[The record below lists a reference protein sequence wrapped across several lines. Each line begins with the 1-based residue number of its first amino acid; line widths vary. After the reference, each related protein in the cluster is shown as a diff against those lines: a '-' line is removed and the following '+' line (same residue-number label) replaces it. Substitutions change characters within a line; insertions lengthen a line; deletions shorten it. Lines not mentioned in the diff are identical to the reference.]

1 MLSRLELKVPLIIAS
16 GPGGF
21 GEYAKIDGFPWEY
34 VGAYTLKTVTY
45 NQKYGN
51 VPPRMYTRDGYMINR
66 IGLENPGIEKFS
78 STLENGEYDHL
89 FEKTKV
95 ILSLGGD
102 DYQEYIEVTK
112 KAKPYLG
119 KFAAV
124 EYNFSCPNVSKGGL
138 SIVTDMTEWQNLL
151 LEIRKE
157 LPDTFL
163 IAKLGI
169 EGGFIENFAE
179 KAAQAGWDG
188 VTVINTIRGL
198 MFNDNREMLLGG
210 LSGLNLLP
218 IAARAVYEVRK
229 KLPDIYIVA
238 SGGVYRE
245 EDAELLLK
253 VGADAVSIGSAVFQ
267 DEKVIARIGKHISKY
282 LKK

>member
-1 MLSRLELKVPLIIAS
+1 MFPRLELKVPLIIAS

-21 GEYAKIDGFPWEY
+21 GEYSRFDDFPWEY

-45 NQKYGN
+45 NQKCGN
-51 VPPRMYTRDGYMINR
+51 LPPRMYARDGYMINR
-66 IGLENPGIEKFS
+66 IGLENPGIEQFLIA
-78 STLENGEYDHL
+78 LENGEYGRL
-89 FEKTKV
+89 FDKANV

-102 DYQEYIEVTK
+102 NYQEYIEATK
-112 KAKPYLG
+112 KVKPYLC
-119 KFAAV
+119 KFTAV
-124 EYNFSCPNVSKGGL
+124 EYNFSCPNVDKGGL
-138 SIVTDMTEWQNLL
+138 SIVTELTEWQKLL
-151 LEIRKE
+151 QEIRKE
-157 LPDTFL
+157 LTDTFL

-169 EGGFIENFAE
+169 EGGFIENLAE
-179 KAAQAGWDG
+179 KAVQSGWEG

-198 MFNDNREMLLGG
+198 MFNDDREMLLGG
-210 LSGLNLLP
+210 LSGPNLLP

-229 KLPDIYIVA
+229 RVPEAYIIS

-267 DEKVIARIGKHISKY
+267 DEKVIARIGKHISEY